1 MALKTGSLISDCF
14 LLPVVAYL
22 SAKHLNAIEE
32 IQMEK
37 RIDKKIENKIFFSC
51 NLTLL
56 LLNYFFIWS
65 VFNVSDSYYKSRV
78 NL

>member
-1 MALKTGSLISDCF
+1 
-14 LLPVVAYL
+14 VAYL

-32 IQMEK
+32 IQMKK

-56 LLNYFFIWS
+56 LLNYLFM
-65 VFNVSDSYYKSRV
+65 
-78 NL
+78 